1 MSSHTMSKT
10 KTVQRK
16 RTFQVNDETIVYIDY
31 YYMFMLYFLAA
42 LTARRVEVL
51 DMEKLKFVLEFHL
64 RYHDFH
70 FCILVLLS
78 IFKCISQLSQM
89 IYLTIGGPNSNGAVI
104 FEQ

>member
-1 MSSHTMSKT
+1 
-10 KTVQRK
+10 
-16 RTFQVNDETIVYIDY
+16 
-31 YYMFMLYFLAA
+31 MFMLYFLVS
-42 LTARRVEVL
+42 LTARRVKMF
-51 DMEKLKFVLEFHL
+51 DIEKNLSLYLSFIPDIMIF
-64 RYHDFH
+64 R